1 MALLSQKPHNGN
13 FAAFFACIW
22 WWIKYY
28 LVFKTI
34 CRDCARRAGGH
45 FAKHTLHFAIYYY
58 TCSRYTPI
66 IPHFAVKTHHMR
78 ARSSNAT
85 HTHVYAYARVLVRA
99 YAHARIRYRA
109 NLFTFYNVFC
119 KILLV
124 YCLCCV
130 NTVSPLTYTVSPY
143 TIGIVKRDTAHGQ
156 RHAWEVTR
164 DSCTGPTP
172 CDTYPRHA
180 ERVIFKHRLRE
191 KAIFRRCFPYR
202 QKSFPIS
209 RRDGAR
215 EFQKLEKS
223 IVQCHYM
230 THVSL

>member
-85 HTHVYAYARVLVRA
+85 HTHVCAYARVLVRTC
-99 YAHARIRYRA
+99 AHARIRYSV
-109 NLFTFYNVFC
+109 NFLLFYNVFC
-119 KILLV
+119 QILLI

-130 NTVSPLTYTVSPY
+130 NTCITLTYTCNTF
-143 TIGIVKRDTAHGQ
+143 TIGIVKRDTATGQ
-156 RHAWEVTR
+156 RHAWEVTP
-164 DSCTGPTP
+164 DSCTGHTP
-172 CDTYPRHA
+172 GDT
-180 ERVIFKHRLRE
+180 
-191 KAIFRRCFPYR
+191 
-202 QKSFPIS
+202 
-209 RRDGAR
+209 
-215 EFQKLEKS
+215 
-223 IVQCHYM
+223 
-230 THVSL
+230 